1 MLDISIDSL
10 KPYLGGIALCLGFI
24 AYAIYISGILTN
36 KTKPHAF
43 SWLLW
48 TLTTATVYIAQVS
61 KGGGAG
67 SWSTGFTCIVCL
79 AIGIISLFKYDKA
92 YTLPDMLFI
101 GIALLALLPWF
112 FTKDPTT
119 SVIIIAS
126 IDVIGYGPT
135 LRKCFYYPHEEASA
149 SFGLNSAKHTFALLA
164 LQHYMVAT
172 WIYPASQIFMN
183 GLVVSLIAIRKKQLK
198 NKEEKLS

>member
-1 MLDISIDSL
+1 MGHLLAINL
-10 KPYLGGIALCLGFI
+10 NQCLGGISVGLGML
-24 AYAIYISGILTN
+24 AYTIYISGILNN

-48 TLTTATVYIAQVS
+48 TITTAVVFIAQTA
-61 KGGGAG
+61 KGAGAG

-92 YTLPDMLFI
+92 YTLTDILFI

-112 FTKDPTT
+112 FTKNPTT
-119 SVIIIAS
+119 SVILIAG

-135 LRKCFYYPHEEASA
+135 LRKSYYHPNEEKAI
-149 SFGLNSAKHTFALLA
+149 SFGLNSAKHLISLLA
-164 LQHYMVAT
+164 LQSYVVAT

-183 GLVVSLIAIRKKQLK
+183 GLVLAIGLIRKSQLAK
-198 NKEEKLS
+198 KGKCS

>member
-1 MLDISIDSL
+1 MEYF
-10 KPYLGGIALCLGFI
+10 KPYFGVTAVCLGLC
-24 AYAIYISGILTN
+24 AYIFYISSTLRN

-48 TLTTATVYIAQVS
+48 TLTTAIVFTAQIT

-92 YTLPDMLFI
+92 YSLSDILFI
-101 GIALLALLPWF
+101 SVALLALLPWF
-112 FTKDPTT
+112 FTKNPTA
-119 SVIIIAS
+119 SVILIAS
-126 IDVIGYGPT
+126 IDVVGYGPT
-135 LRKCFYYPHEEASA
+135 LRKSYYYPDEENAI
-149 SFGLNSAKHTFALLA
+149 SFGLNSIKHLFSFLA
-164 LQHYMVAT
+164 LQNYIVAT

-183 GLVVSLIAIRKKQLK
+183 GLVVVLLLIRRRQLAVG
-198 NKEEKLS
+198 NK